1 MSTISTQ
8 LRNFKDPTKEQITEQ
23 YFCIPPHDA
32 PTNTSGSSNEKQA
45 AVEPEVERMEI
56 NATLSAGPE
65 TEEESYVRFWGFQPY
80 MFRLMVL

>member
-8 LRNFKDPTKEQITEQ
+8 LRNFKDPTKEQITEL

-32 PTNTSGSSNEKQA
+32 PTTTSGSSNEKQA

-65 TEEESYVRFWGFQPY
+65 TEEESYVRLHVSRGY
-80 MFRLMVL
+80 MCRLMI